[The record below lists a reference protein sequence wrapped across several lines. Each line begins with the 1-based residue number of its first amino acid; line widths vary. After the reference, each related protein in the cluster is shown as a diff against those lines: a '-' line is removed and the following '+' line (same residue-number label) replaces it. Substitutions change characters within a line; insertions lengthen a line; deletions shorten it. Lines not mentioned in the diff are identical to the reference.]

1 MKVNIPKQYFLCL
14 ANDGYEAS
22 LEVGKVYAV
31 KSDAASAELELLRV
45 IDESGE
51 DYLYPRRWF
60 CPIALPREA
69 QMALEPRRAQKRS
82 PRRRA
87 R

>member
-1 MKVNIPKQYFLCL
+1 MKVTIPKQYFFCL
-14 ANDGYEAS
+14 SNDGYEAS
-22 LEVGKVYAV
+22 LEVGKVYPV

-51 DYLYPRRWF
+51 DYLYPRSWF
-60 CPIALPREA
+60 CPIALPLEA
-69 QMALEPRRAQKRS
+69 QMALEPRRAQKRA